1 MAPKKKEKTEPEEK
15 KLSRGDVDEL
25 IDDGTALVDERDWA
39 PALAKL
45 EAAAEG
51 LEGFEEHMV
60 MSRLLAKVG
69 QCQLELRD
77 VNGALRTFEKQL
89 ASASEE
95 KDKSIRKEG
104 QASAH
109 ANLAHAQAMLG
120 KDNEAL
126 EALEK
131 SDGLLKDAPIQ
142 QARNASLA
150 GAIHFRKGDIQ
161 KSLVCHQK
169 DLELSNALVKNEDA
183 HPLITLR
190 AKHNCALCLCRQGK
204 FRPARQEFD
213 GCAKLLDEST
223 VVPEDADGLF
233 RGASPAT
240 VQARALYHAALATQ
254 APSLDVGARSRLE
267 RAASLLPPPDEPM
280 RAEDALLGAFVQL
293 ALSQRRLD
301 DSELELVEKSIDAA
315 RRYAVAAQAKEPT
328 TTASILN
335 HALSTAQAK
344 AKAIGGDAVGAA
356 DAYQAALDSLKE
368 LEKPLLD
375 HYGVS
380 SLGDRSRADF
390 LRTERRSSRVGLGA
404 CRRKGLGMGLYG
416 STGATTDQEL
426 QGALEVCELAMSKD
440 TEPQADAEALASLG
454 HVGAILGLQGKKADR
469 DVEFEERLNRS
480 MEDERQRM
488 YSLRLL
494 GDAADH
500 DGDAVLAL
508 KRAREACALDSGN
521 ADAAKRLVAAYVA
534 VGNKLANDAE
544 TQTKEV
550 LSFTQI
556 WNLEPHMRAMLEED
570 RHWVAAN
577 ARYLAK
583 VALEGYRGA
592 LEAA

>member
-1 MAPKKKEKTEPEEK
+1 MAPKGKKPEPEPEK

-25 IDDGTALVDERDWA
+25 IDDGTALVEERDWA

-45 EAAAEG
+45 EVAAEG

-60 MSRLLAKVG
+60 MSRLCAKIV
-69 QCQLELRD
+69 QCKLELRD
-77 VNGALRTFEKQL
+77 VQGALQTAEKQL
-89 ASASEE
+89 SSASEE

-109 ANLAHAQAMLG
+109 ANLAHAHAMLG

-131 SDGLLKDAPIQ
+131 SDGLLKEAPIQ

-150 GAIHFRKGDIQ
+150 GVIHFRKGDAQ
-161 KSLVCHQK
+161 KALVCHQK

-213 GCAKLLDEST
+213 ACAKLLDEST
-223 VVPEDADGLF
+223 VIPEDADGLF

-240 VQARALYHAALATQ
+240 VQARALYHAARATQ

-301 DSELELVEKSIDAA
+301 DSELDLVERSIDAA
-315 RRYAVAAQAKEPT
+315 RRYAVAAQSKEPT
-328 TTASILN
+328 STASILN

-344 AKAIGGDAVGAA
+344 AKAIGGDAAGAS

-368 LEKPLLD
+368 LEKPTPD
-375 HYGVS
+375 EYGAS
-380 SLGDRSRADF
+380 ALGDRSRADF

-404 CRRKGLGMGLYG
+404 
-416 STGATTDQEL
+416 
-426 QGALEVCELAMSKD
+426 
-440 TEPQADAEALASLG
+440 
-454 HVGAILGLQGKKADR
+454 
-469 DVEFEERLNRS
+469 
-480 MEDERQRM
+480 
-488 YSLRLL
+488 
-494 GDAADH
+494 
-500 DGDAVLAL
+500 
-508 KRAREACALDSGN
+508 
-521 ADAAKRLVAAYVA
+521 
-534 VGNKLANDAE
+534 
-544 TQTKEV
+544 
-550 LSFTQI
+550 
-556 WNLEPHMRAMLEED
+556 
-570 RHWVAAN
+570 
-577 ARYLAK
+577 
-583 VALEGYRGA
+583 
-592 LEAA
+592 